1 MHNLRYYEMD
11 GTLAILKAPERDDF
25 KSKAEYTAARDKT
38 VRTWAAKHREELME
52 ISRRILKLRENLSN
66 GRLKADQYSDER
78 VFQYSLSGIF
88 EAVDADAENG
98 IPFVSLFAEI
108 ELYLFQ
114 YACLEAPCVLP
125 SEFTD

>member
-78 VFQYSLSGIF
+78 VFF

-114 YACLEAPCVLP
+114 YACLEAPCVPP

>member
-11 GTLAILKAPERDDF
+11 GTLAILKAPERSDF
-25 KSKAEYTAARDKT
+25 KSKDEYRAARDKT
-38 VRTWAAKHREELME
+38 VRSWAKPHREELLK
-52 ISRRILKLRENLSN
+52 IARRILMMRENLSN
-66 GRLKADQYSDER
+66 GRLKASEYSDEQA
-78 VFQYSLSGIF
+78 FQYSLPGVF

-114 YACLEAPCVLP
+114 YACLEAPCVPP

>member
-1 MHNLRYYEMD
+1 MHNLRYYEID
-11 GTLAILKAPERDDF
+11 GTLAILKAPERSDF
-25 KSKAEYTAARDKT
+25 KSKDEYRAARDKT
-38 VRTWAAKHREELME
+38 VRSWAEPHREELLK
-52 ISRRILKLRENLSN
+52 IARRILTVREHMSN
-66 GRLKADQYSDER
+66 GRLKADEYSDER
-78 VFQYSLSGIF
+78 AFQYSLPGVF

-114 YACLEAPCVLP
+114 YACLEAPCVPP